1 MGDAMRGR
9 LVAGV
14 LGALAAAQAGCLL
27 LPVRSAPGTSGRVID
42 ASTRKPLAGAI
53 VVVAFDGRHGDLLP
67 DRDHLGHAEVR
78 TDATGR
84 FSFRRHFAPGL
95 AVWPI
100 YRGETR
106 VVSVFAEG
114 HRCPTPR
121 AVRPGE
127 RVVISLAAA
136 ADAADQRESCRPVAA
151 RAGEAPA
158 YMAAWRALFDDHEAV
173 TAEADR
179 RRVEQVLAARATLGF
194 GENCEGPVVDL
205 ALSPDGRRVA
215 TAMRDGAGAA
225 VHVIELG
232 RAGVVRSLRA
242 QPARGAPPRRL
253 AWTTATQLVLWEPAE
268 PMQAAPDSEP
278 GSADVEVIWRGAP
291 LPAQPVSPQ
300 SPAPPAAPAALPLE
314 PEDLHDDG
322 AMRWEG
328 RGFSLAQRPDPMSGL
343 GQDELRIV
351 STGGDRHAIDLPG
364 EACGPSGAF
373 GRPQYRITADGDHA
387 VDLRFLDGG
396 CRAVWIDLGSGA
408 WKRLDASGSA
418 RAECRRER
426 RIPPSTLAVALRGY
440 LREVEASLEAAGL
453 DRARPFA
460 LRIDAGGRTQ
470 AETRDSD
477 GHPRLVGVAPFPVR
491 TPLRVIQISNVSSLD
506 GRRSPDRPAPP
517 EAPPDPRG
525 TPVPL

>member
-1 MGDAMRGR
+1 MRGR

-14 LGALAAAQAGCLL
+14 LGALAAAQAGCLV
-27 LPVRSAPGTSGRVID
+27 LPVRSAPGVTGRVID

-53 VVVAFDGRHGDLLP
+53 VVAAFDGRHGDLLP
-67 DRDHLGHAEVR
+67 DRDHIGHAEVR

-84 FSFRRHFAPGL
+84 FAIPRHFAPGP

-121 AVRPGE
+121 AVRAGE
-127 RVVISLAAA
+127 RVVIALAAA

-151 RAGEAPA
+151 RAGETPT
-158 YMAAWRALFDDHEAV
+158 YMAAWRALFDEHE
-173 TAEADR
+173 TESAEADR

-194 GENCEGPVVDL
+194 GENCEGTVVDL

-215 TAMRDGAGAA
+215 TATRDGQGSV
-225 VHVIELG
+225 VHVVDLA
-232 RAGVVRSLRA
+232 RSGVVRSVRA
-242 QPARGAPPRRL
+242 QAARHTPPRRL

-268 PMQAAPDSEP
+268 LLRAAPGSDR

-291 LPAQPVSPQ
+291 LPAPPVTPR
-300 SPAPPAAPAALPLE
+300 SPAPPAAPAALPIE
-314 PEDLHDDG
+314 PEDRYDDG
-322 AMRWEG
+322 ATRWAG
-328 RGFSLAQRPDPMSGL
+328 RGFSLARRPDPVSGL

-351 STGGDRHAIDLPG
+351 STAGDRHAIDLPG

-396 CRAVWIDLGSGA
+396 CRAVWIDLESGA

-418 RAECRRER
+418 RAECRSER
-426 RIPPSTLAVALRGY
+426 RIPPSTLAVALHGY
-440 LREVEASLEAAGL
+440 LREVEASLDGAGL
-453 DRARPFA
+453 ELGRSYA
-460 LRIDAGGRTQ
+460 LRIEPSGKTQ
-470 AETRDSD
+470 AETRDPD
-477 GHPRLVGVAPFPVR
+477 GRPRLVSVAPFPVR

-506 GRRSPDRPAPP
+506 GRRPPAQAPAPQPPRDEREQP
-517 EAPPDPRG
+517 E
-525 TPVPL
+525 PL